1 MSKKGKKVKKGKK
14 RVSKP
19 RGLPT
24 AVRGLL
30 QYLGGQD
37 ATLQQTPRPRGA
49 ATGADGGETLN
60 RYLAAKTAS
69 LDAMRQ
75 ASLGVNIAQQ
85 AEEKLL
91 AKRQA
96 EEAEK
101 KISLLSAG
109 LKESDTQRQ
118 KAVSEQKRKIAELE
132 SVVRQQGVETLFR
145 GIQQQKMERE
155 KLGLGSY
162 MGSLSGSTPS
172 RGSGNSPSGN
182 APMSEFSAYSESGV
196 GGMGGG
202 GMGESE
208 HEEEG
213 EVSSMGG
220 SAASEMYRQNAPL
233 DRPIIRDRPRA
244 GGGGG
249 AAASYRLPK
258 RIVAP
263 KAPSPEKAST
273 NISAA
278 ELKSRIKEVTG
289 LARSRY
295 KLPSRAKYG
304 GVQAA
309 LGNLSASSADIISA
323 LKEAGV
329 NIAEA

>member
-1 MSKKGKKVKKGKK
+1 MAKRKDKKGKKAKK

-24 AVRGLL
+24 AVKGLL

-75 ASLGVNIAQQ
+75 ASLGINIAQQ
-85 AEEKLL
+85 TEEKLL
-91 AKRQA
+91 AKRQS

-101 KISLLSAG
+101 KISMLSAG

-118 KAVSEQKRKIAELE
+118 KAVAEQKRKIAELE
-132 SVVRQQGVETLFR
+132 GVVRQQGVEQLFR
-145 GIQQQKMERE
+145 EMRKGGVE
-155 KLGLGSY
+155 Y
-162 MGSLSGSTPS
+162 SLPSQAPSLRTPS
-172 RGSGNSPSGN
+172 EPDFMR

-208 HEEEG
+208 HEDEG

-233 DRPIIRDRPRA
+233 DRPIIRDKPRA
-244 GGGGG
+244 GGGG
-249 AAASYRLPK
+249 ASASYRLPK
-258 RIVAP
+258 RIAP

-295 KLPSRAKYG
+295 KLPSRSNYA

-309 LGNLSASSADIISA
+309 LQNTSASSADIISA

-329 NIAEA
+329 NIEET

>member
-1 MSKKGKKVKKGKK
+1 MAKRKDKKGKKAKK

-24 AVRGLL
+24 AVKGLL

-85 AEEKLL
+85 TEEKLL

-145 GIQQQKMERE
+145 EMQRNPNPR
-155 KLGLGSY
+155 LGSLPSQAPSY
-162 MGSLSGSTPS
+162 FGRPPSEPSFMG
-172 RGSGNSPSGN
+172 
-182 APMSEFSAYSESGV
+182 APMSEYSLYSESGIGEAV
-196 GGMGGG
+196 GGGMGGASE
-202 GMGESE
+202 ESQAE
-208 HEEEG
+208 LEQ
-213 EVSSMGG
+213 SMGS

-244 GGGGG
+244 GGG

-258 RIVAP
+258 RIAP
-263 KAPSPEKAST
+263 KAPEKAST

-278 ELKSRIKEVTG
+278 DLKSRIKEVTG

-309 LGNLSASSADIISA
+309 LQTGASSADIISA

-329 NIAEA
+329 NLMEA

>member
-1 MSKKGKKVKKGKK
+1 MAKRKDKKGKKAKK

-24 AVRGLL
+24 AVKGLL

-49 ATGADGGETLN
+49 ATSADGGETLN

-85 AEEKLL
+85 TEEKLL

-96 EEAEK
+96 EEAQT
-101 KISLLSAG
+101 KISMLSAG

-118 KAVSEQKRKIAELE
+118 KAVAEQKRKIAELE
-132 SVVRQQGVETLFR
+132 SVVRQQGVEQLFR
-145 GIQQQKMERE
+145 EMQRNPNPR
-155 KLGLGSY
+155 LGSLPSY
-162 MGSLSGSTPS
+162 EPSLGAPS
-172 RGSGNSPSGN
+172 EPSFMR
-182 APMSEFSAYSESGV
+182 APMSEYSAMTEAVG
-196 GGMGGG
+196 GGMGGVSE
-202 GMGESE
+202 ESQAQLE
-208 HEEEG
+208 Q
-213 EVSSMGG
+213 SMGS
-220 SAASEMYRQNAPL
+220 SAASEMYRANAPT
-233 DRPIIRDRPRA
+233 DRPIIRDRPR
-244 GGGGG
+244 GGGG
-249 AAASYRLPK
+249 AAVARLPK
-258 RIVAP
+258 RIAP

-309 LGNLSASSADIISA
+309 LQNTSASSADIISA

-329 NIAEA
+329 NLMEA

>member
-1 MSKKGKKVKKGKK
+1 MAKRKDKKGKKGKK

-24 AVRGLL
+24 AVKGLL

-69 LDAMRQ
+69 LEAMRQ

-96 EEAEK
+96 EESQT
-101 KISLLSAG
+101 KIAMLSAG

-118 KAVSEQKRKIAELE
+118 KAVAEQKRKIAELE
-132 SVVRQQGVETLFR
+132 SVVRQQGVEQLFR
-145 GIQQQKMERE
+145 EMRSNPNPR
-155 KLGLGSY
+155 LGS
-162 MGSLSGSTPS
+162 LPS
-172 RGSGNSPSGN
+172 QEPSYFGREPSEPSFMRG
-182 APMSEFSAYSESGV
+182 APMSEYSVYSEGSEQAEDKSGV
-196 GGMGGG
+196 GGGGESLSDSDEEG
-202 GMGESE
+202 GMGS
-208 HEEEG
+208 
-213 EVSSMGG
+213 
-220 SAASEMYRQNAPL
+220 SAASEMYRANAPL
-233 DRPIIRDRPRA
+233 DRPIIRDRPR

-249 AAASYRLPK
+249 AAVARLPR
-258 RIVAP
+258 RIAAP

-309 LGNLSASSADIISA
+309 LQNTSASSADIISA

-329 NIAEA
+329 NLMEA

>member
-1 MSKKGKKVKKGKK
+1 MAKRKDKKGKKAKK

-75 ASLGVNIAQQ
+75 ASLGINIAQQ
-85 AEEKLL
+85 TEEKLL
-91 AKRQA
+91 AKRQS

-101 KISLLSAG
+101 KISMLSAG

-118 KAVSEQKRKIAELE
+118 KAVAEQKRKIAELE
-132 SVVRQQGVETLFR
+132 GVVRQQGVEQLFR
-145 GIQQQKMERE
+145 EMRKGGVE
-155 KLGLGSY
+155 Y
-162 MGSLSGSTPS
+162 SLPSQAPSLRTPS
-172 RGSGNSPSGN
+172 EPSFMRQ
-182 APMSEFSAYSESGV
+182 PMSEYSAYSESGV

-208 HEEEG
+208 HEDEG

-244 GGGGG
+244 GGG

-258 RIVAP
+258 RIAP
-263 KAPSPEKAST
+263 KAPEKAST

-278 ELKSRIKEVTG
+278 DLKSSIKEVTG

-309 LGNLSASSADIISA
+309 LQNTSASSADIISA

-329 NIAEA
+329 NLMEA